1 MAQKMSWPWIWAV
14 LLVLAADQAS
24 KLAIEKVLPP
34 DGVRVVIPGLFNLV
48 NTRNRGVAFGLLA
61 NSREPWMG
69 GALVVFSC
77 AVMIFL
83 IWMLLAGRE
92 EGTLSEWGMSLIL
105 GGAAGNILD
114 RMIHGSVTDLLD
126 FYWHGFH
133 WYTFNLADTA
143 IVTGA
148 GLVLLGLF
156 RDQRQPAEENA

>member
-1 MAQKMSWPWIWAV
+1 MAQKMSWMWVWAV

-24 KLAIEKVLPP
+24 KLAIEKALPP
-34 DGVRVVIPGLFNLV
+34 DGFRVVIPGLFNLA

-61 NSREPWMG
+61 NARQPWMG
-69 GALVVFSC
+69 GALVIFSC

-83 IWMLLAGRE
+83 VWMLLAGRE
-92 EGTLSEWGMSLIL
+92 EGTPAEWGMSLIL

-114 RMIHGSVTDLLD
+114 RMIHGSVTDFLD
-126 FYWHGFH
+126 FYWRGFH

-156 RDQRQPAEENA
+156 RDQRHPAVESA

>member
-1 MAQKMSWPWIWAV
+1 
-14 LLVLAADQAS
+14 
-24 KLAIEKVLPP
+24 
-34 DGVRVVIPGLFNLV
+34 
-48 NTRNRGVAFGLLA
+48 
-61 NSREPWMG
+61 MG

-92 EGTLSEWGMSLIL
+92 EGTLSEWGMALIL